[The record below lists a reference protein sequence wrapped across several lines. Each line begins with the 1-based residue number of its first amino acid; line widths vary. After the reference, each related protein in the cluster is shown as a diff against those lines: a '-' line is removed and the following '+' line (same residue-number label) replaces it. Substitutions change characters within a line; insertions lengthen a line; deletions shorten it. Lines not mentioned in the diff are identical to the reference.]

1 MTPADVSLGPL
12 IAQRRRELGKSQER
26 LAEQL
31 CAASGRM
38 TVTKN
43 EISRYE
49 REERVPSADSLRHL
63 AAALD
68 LPLDTLERAA
78 GRTRASRRKQEQ
90 AFSAVTVEDNGLY
103 GEEVETE
110 RRQVLRS
117 LAAASLVVAGWPVG
131 ARAGVDLPRRITPDH
146 VAELQEATNL
156 YRGWVSRHG
165 GGGIRQHVSTLLE
178 QASMMHSAASDEAVR
193 RDLLDSIADLAGLGA
208 YISRDLEEHADAR
221 EMYQLALQAAKAA
234 GDRHLGAHLIVR
246 MAGHNIELEQPD
258 DTLGL
263 LDAAQLAAQSVLGHG
278 ERANQL
284 CIKAWANA
292 QRGDAEAV
300 KRAVGEA
307 EEEFVRAEGSV
318 SREWGRQ
325 HVTEA
330 ELYSLTGAAYV
341 DLARKS
347 PKHAPQAIERL
358 RKAIS
363 LRGPA
368 NARNRTLDMVSL
380 AEALFALGEFEESRK
395 AASRAGSQID
405 QLASNRLTRRLAEL
419 NQRIATG
426 PELRAAFPRS
436 AKAKPA

>member
-1 MTPADVSLGPL
+1 MPSGKSSGHSLGPL
-12 IAQRRRELGKSQER
+12 IAQRRKELGRSQER

-31 CAASGRM
+31 CTESGRL

-43 EISRYE
+43 EVSRYE
-49 REERVPSADSLRHL
+49 REERIPSADSLRHL
-63 AAALD
+63 AIALA

-78 GRTRASRRKQEQ
+78 AKARAQRRKQPP
-90 AFSAVTVEDNGLY
+90 APSAVTVNDNGLY
-103 GEEVETE
+103 GEEVDTE
-110 RRQVLRS
+110 RRHVLQS

-131 ARAGVDLPRRITPDH
+131 ARAGVDLPRRITIQH
-146 VAELQEATNL
+146 VAELREATNL

-178 QASMMHSAASDEAVR
+178 QASMMHTAASDDTVR
-193 RDLLDSIADLAGLGA
+193 RELLNSIADLAGLGA
-208 YISRDLEEHADAR
+208 YISRDLEAHEDAR
-221 EMYQLALQAAKAA
+221 AMYQLALQAAKAA

-246 MAGHNIELEQPD
+246 MAGHNIELHQPE

-263 LDAAQLAAQSVLGHG
+263 LSAAQRAAKTELSHG

-284 CIKAWANA
+284 CIKAWASA

-300 KRAVGEA
+300 RRAVGQA

-318 SREWGRQ
+318 SQDWGRQ

-341 DLARKS
+341 DLARAN
-347 PKHAPQAIERL
+347 PRHAPTAILRL
-358 RKAIS
+358 RRSIG

-380 AEALFALGEFEESRK
+380 AEGLLAAGEIDESRK
-395 AASRAGSQID
+395 VTAQATEQID
-405 QLASNRLTRRLAEL
+405 QLASNRLSRRLNEL
-419 NQRIATG
+419 RQRIG
-426 PELRAAFPRS
+426 
-436 AKAKPA
+436 